1 METTGDRI
9 RSARTNAGMK
19 QWELGQKAGV
29 CQATIMRMEANH
41 TASFFTVAQ
50 VAKVL
55 KVSLDW
61 IAYGDKNEK
70 DNHQH
75 RVFVLNG

>member
-1 METTGDRI
+1 
-9 RSARTNAGMK
+9 
-19 QWELGQKAGV
+19 
-29 CQATIMRMEANH
+29 MRMEANH